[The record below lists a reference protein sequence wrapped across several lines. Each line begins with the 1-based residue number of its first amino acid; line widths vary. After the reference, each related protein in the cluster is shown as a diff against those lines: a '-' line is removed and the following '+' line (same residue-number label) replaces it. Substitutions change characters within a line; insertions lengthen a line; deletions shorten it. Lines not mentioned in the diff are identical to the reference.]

1 MLDSFGI
8 DLHARRHRDD
18 ISALLITA
26 GAVTGDGKIDWKV
39 APIPAGRTQSA
50 CLQMVNKLKIKMK
63 DEMAQWLA
71 GEAPTSPTKKTTKA
85 AAKASKP
92 SGGAGSK
99 RKAAKS
105 NTEHDDDDDDDDD
118 EEIRTKKAKILHGEK
133 EED

>member
-1 MLDSFGI
+1 MPN
-8 DLHARRHRDD
+8 D
-18 ISALLITA
+18 IQMIYLLCLITA

-39 APIPAGRTQSA
+39 APVPAGRTQSA

-71 GEAPTSPTKKTTKA
+71 GETTGSPTKKTTKA
-85 AAKASKP
+85 PAKGSKQ
-92 SGGAGSK
+92 SGGAVSK

-105 NTEHDDDDDDDDD
+105 SEENDGGDDD
-118 EEIRTKKAKILHGEK
+118 EVGNKRVKVSKEQT